1 MQFSDA
7 ASAVAWA
14 DTVANSPDVR
24 GTLAKLLHTP
34 GNGDSDSKNEA
45 LTIMSLLHQCRRP
58 ESDLY
63 HVVYGDH
70 CIHKFIDITK
80 FVVKDVDWVVRDV
93 AYSSPPGT
101 ERLAMALIVSA
112 RQNWHTGKPLSR
124 SMVARI
130 TGVTPAELNTG
141 YQDVESSTRELIDR
155 WLNSTDRNLSIQ
167 LERIGVI

>member
-70 CIHKFIDITK
+70 CMHKFIDITK
-80 FVVKDVDWVVRDV
+80 FVVKDIDHL
-93 AYSSPPGT
+93 PGT

-112 RQNWHTGKPLSR
+112 RQSWRAGKPLSR

-141 YQDVESSTRELIDR
+141 YSNAESSTRELIDR
-155 WLNSTDRNLSIQ
+155 WLNTTDRNLSIQ